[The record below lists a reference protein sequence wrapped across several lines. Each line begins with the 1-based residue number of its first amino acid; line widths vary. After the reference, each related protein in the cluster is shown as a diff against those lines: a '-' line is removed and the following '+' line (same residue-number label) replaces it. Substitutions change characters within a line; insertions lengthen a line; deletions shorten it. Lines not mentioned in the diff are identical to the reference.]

1 MAAESVAPT
10 ARDLPPKVFGTETPP
25 KNPRGR
31 VLPSRCS
38 ADGDAGAWTL
48 SSIMQKLSK
57 GDELESSHDRC
68 NACTEFYVQKGIGY
82 LIDEDSIEEYE
93 KVAKEKRKEKLEQ
106 QEGVELN
113 FLSKLGHVQKIEIL
127 NGIADMKNELRSFM
141 FLLFYRT
148 KVYFSSGWSRHEK
161 RWIESGI

>member
-1 MAAESVAPT
+1 M
-10 ARDLPPKVFGTETPP
+10 F
-25 KNPRGR
+25 
-31 VLPSRCS
+31 
-38 ADGDAGAWTL
+38 
-48 SSIMQKLSK
+48 LSK
-57 GDELESSHDRC
+57 KWRNLLCRC
-68 NACTEFYVQKGIGY
+68 KACIEFYVQKGIGY

-93 KVAKEKRKEKLEQ
+93 KVAKEKRKEKLDQ

-148 KVYFSSGWSRHEK
+148 KVYFSSG
-161 RWIESGI
+161 